1 MKSKQLPR
9 RIFQYIAGLICMAI
23 GLVLLKRT
31 YWGVSPITAVPDAVA
46 SFTPLTLGNATILLH
61 VLCVILQVLVQRRI
75 TLKSM
80 LTLCVGVPFGYLVDF
95 FMWLWDPYHLAL
107 WEKIL
112 ALVVGIAIQ
121 GFGVA
126 LISGCDMMLPA
137 PDEFNNVVSRVY
149 NKKLANVKM
158 IADGIYVAIAIVI
171 NFISVRS
178 LASVGISSVVSVLLT
193 GRFVGLSYKL
203 LPGIRMTPFFSAS
216 RTGTESA

>member
-1 MKSKQLPR
+1 MKNKQLTR
-9 RIFQYIAGLICMAI
+9 RILQYVAGLVCMAI

-46 SFTPLTLGNATILLH
+46 NICPLSLGNATILLH
-61 VLCVILQVLVQRRI
+61 VLCVILQILVQKRI
-75 TLKSM
+75 TLKS
-80 LTLCVGVPFGYLVDF
+80 LLCLCVGVPFGYLVDL
-95 FMWLWDPYHLAL
+95 FMWLWDPQMVL
-107 WEKIL
+107 WEKCI

-137 PDEFNNVVSRVY
+137 PDEFNNVFSRVY
-149 NKKLANVKM
+149 NKKLSNVKM
-158 IADGIYVAIAIVI
+158 TADAIYVIVAIVI

-178 LASVGISSVVSVLLT
+178 LASVGISSVASVLLT

-203 LPGIRMTPFFSAS
+203 LPGIRMTPFFSDPA
-216 RTGTESA
+216 GGK

>member
-9 RIFQYIAGLICMAI
+9 RILQYIAGLVCMAI

-46 SFTPLTLGNATILLH
+46 GFTPLTLGNATILLH

-95 FMWLWDPYHLAL
+95 FMWLWNPTLLL
-107 WEKIL
+107 WEKCL
-112 ALVVGIAIQ
+112 ALVLGIAIQ

-149 NKKLANVKM
+149 NKKLSNVKM
-158 IADGIYVAIAIVI
+158 IADGIYVAIAIII

-203 LPGIRMTPFFSAS
+203 LPSIRMAPFFSAPQA
-216 RTGTESA
+216 GTETA

>member
-9 RIFQYIAGLICMAI
+9 RILQYMAGLICMAI

-46 SFTPLTLGNATILLH
+46 GFTPLTLGNATILLH
-61 VLCVILQVLVQRRI
+61 VLCVFLQVLVQRRV

-95 FMWLWDPYHLAL
+95 FMWLWNPTLLL
-107 WEKIL
+107 WEKCL
-112 ALVVGIAIQ
+112 ALVLGIAIQ

-149 NKKLANVKM
+149 NKKLSNVKM

-171 NFISVRS
+171 NFISVGS
-178 LASVGISSVVSVLLT
+178 LASVGISSIVSVLLT

-203 LPGIRMTPFFSAS
+203 LPGIRMTPFFSAPKN
-216 RTGTESA
+216 REEGA